1 LNNFDIWKVVGL
13 RNSCLKVTGNLKWS

>member
-13 RNSCLKVTGNLKWS
+13 RNSCLKVTGNSKWS